1 MIERL
6 KSAWLAFCHPE
17 LLDVKDPLTGALTPR
32 EFRRLAKRII
42 NRSQKGGEL
51 LSLVFIDSDGLK
63 KINDTKGHPAGDVFL
78 KKLAEAIFANIRPFD
93 ICSRRHGDGCDEFI
107 LLLPGADLIA
117 AKKVAERI
125 NQSFTQFSW
134 GATTLESKDVLEN
147 MVARAEKEMYK
158 QKVQK
163 SSL

>member
-6 KSAWLAFCHPE
+6 KSAWLAFCRPE

-32 EFRRLAKRII
+32 EFRRLAGRTI

-51 LSLVFIDSDGLK
+51 LSLVLIDSDGLK
-63 KINDTKGHPAGDVFL
+63 KINDTHGHSAGDAFL
-78 KKLAEAIFANIRPFD
+78 KKLAEAIFVNIRPFD
-93 ICSRRHGDGCDEFI
+93 ICSRRYGEGCDEFI
-107 LLLPGADLIA
+107 LLLPGADSIA

-125 NQSFTQFSW
+125 NQSFSQFSW
-134 GATTLESKDVLEN
+134 GATTLGPEDVLED

-158 QKVQK
+158 QKMQK
-163 SSL
+163 SL